1 MPLLSTLHELLA
13 ALLSWKCCQHSHSI
27 ISPTSYYV
35 PATRGPSHKYT
46 ACLQSPSYFPEYQL
60 LFLLMFCIS
69 FEFSAPILF
78 FFFFFSSLSHM
89 AFYFYSAILKP
100 MGVFRNPIL
109 TASYGRLFLFYPYPI
124 GAHMTLQPC
133 PSRGRISLCP
143 LESELAMYLALPR
156 WMHGKD
162 TLSLLTLGLKRPFR
176 LRFQVSL
183 RNPLSQGEKSGPSLP
198 EDERPYGPE
207 MGHFSFPSW
216 RYGARQGGYLWL
228 PAFAPHL

>member
-1 MPLLSTLHELLA
+1 MKVLPTFPLNYFSNFLLR
-13 ALLSWKCCQHSHSI
+13 
-27 ISPTSYYV
+27 T
-35 PATRGPSHKYT
+35 SHKRPQPQIR
-46 ACLQSPSYFPEYQL
+46 CLPSESKLFPWVSITVFINVLYKFWVL
-60 LFLLMFCIS
+60 CPNPF
-69 FEFSAPILF
+69 FSF
-78 FFFFFSSLSHM
+78 FFSLSHM

-124 GAHMTLQPC
+124 GAHVTLQPC

-143 LESELAMYLALPR
+143 LESELAMRLALPR

-183 RNPLSQGEKSGPSLP
+183 RNPLSQGEKPGPSLP

-216 RYGARQGGYLWL
+216 RYGARQGGSLWL